1 MCDHDYDGL
10 LPKSGKRHLGK
21 TRWTREE
28 VNNHVIKTWDKPR
41 VCQFMKKMLQLNY
54 RCSNSLAWAYAPCWT
69 RSTPHAC
76 AIQSSSKLFVV
87 LWISRPQCM
96 FHLCFSL
103 PFLLLPFCTTSYS
116 FFITCEDITSSVRP
130 SLASPGRLDASSRHW
145 LHIRP
150 HCCCDVCLPQ

>member
-69 RSTPHAC
+69 RSTPPRVRHTVLFQTLCSSLNFPSSVYVSSVFLSTFSALALLHNSLLLLHHLWRHHLFSE
-76 AIQSSSKLFVV
+76 AIPGFPRQVRCILQALATHSSS
-87 LWISRPQCM
+87 
-96 FHLCFSL
+96 
-103 PFLLLPFCTTSYS
+103 LLL
-116 FFITCEDITSSVRP
+116 
-130 SLASPGRLDASSRHW
+130 
-145 LHIRP
+145 
-150 HCCCDVCLPQ
+150 